1 MKNVDVLVIGAGAG
15 GLTAAYTAKGFGK
28 NVLIVDKNLP
38 GGECTW
44 AGCIPSKAL
53 INQANEIFTAKKYAE
68 IHVDTEMVMQN
79 VRTIIENVYADE
91 SIDVLKKD
99 GIEFL
104 MGQAKFISPKEVDV
118 DGEKII
124 AKRIFICTGSSP
136 MVPPIEGLHDIAYL
150 TNENFF
156 LQPRLPE
163 SMIVL
168 GGGAI
173 GVELSQAMNRLGI
186 KIKLVEMA
194 PTILPREDVELSSL
208 LVARLVDEGVDI
220 YTGAKAI
227 KMSQN
232 GTNITLHIEKEG
244 HTQKLESEKILLAL
258 GRVPN
263 INTLNLEAAGI
274 AYDRRGIE
282 VNGYMETTAKGV
294 YAIGDVTGKY
304 MFSHMANATGIKAVQ
319 NAILPINQKV
329 NYEHVAWCTF
339 TSPELATAGL
349 TESEARE
356 KFGDAIRV
364 YRHDYAHIDRAKT
377 QGNSLGLVKL
387 ICDSKGKVLGCS
399 ILGDRAGEMISEV
412 QVIKTLGLNFAKL
425 TRVIHPYPTYSEVL
439 NKISKKV
446 TVDNL
451 LNLPIVKWFKK

>member
-1 MKNVDVLVIGAGAG
+1 MKNIDVLVIGAGAG

-68 IHVDTEMVMQN
+68 IHVDSEKVMQN
-79 VRTIIENVYADE
+79 VRSIIENVYADE

-99 GIEFL
+99 GIEFI
-104 MGQAKFISPKEVDV
+104 MGQAKFISSKEVDV

-136 MVPPIEGLHDIAYL
+136 MVPPIEGVQDISYL

-173 GVELSQAMNRLGI
+173 GVELSQAMTRLGV
-186 KIKLVEMA
+186 KVQLVEMA
-194 PTILPREDVELSSL
+194 PQILPREDSELSSL
-208 LVARLVDEGVDI
+208 LRTRLENEGVEI
-220 YTGAKAI
+220 YTGAKAV
-227 KMSQN
+227 KFKSVD
-232 GTNITLHIEKEG
+232 TKVALHIEKEG
-244 HTQKLESEKILLAL
+244 TLNVLESDKVLLAL

-263 INTLNLEAAGI
+263 IKSLNLEAAGI

-282 VNGYMETTAKGV
+282 VNAYMETTAKGV

-349 TESEARE
+349 TEAEARE
-356 KFGDAIRV
+356 KYGDTIRV

-377 QGNSLGLVKL
+377 QSNSLGLVKL

-399 ILGDRAGEMISEV
+399 ILGDRAGEIISEV
-412 QVIKTLGLNFAKL
+412 QVIKTLGLNFSKL

-451 LNLPIVKWFKK
+451 FNLPIVKWFKK